1 MIQTNYQY
9 EYLNTREGFNNSLN
23 HFKAVSALL
32 GDFESTNNLADLLN
46 NLLES
51 KKIEQNQVPPIVH
64 AMLVDKYK
72 YIYKS
77 INLQE
82 TITDFGPLVGEL
94 KTWKAVDLVI
104 TYLHPELGYLVL
116 NPKKIEDFENLIQL
130 KKNEFLTI
138 YVGKFNSPP
147 DENCTLALKTLE
159 KYFSDHKITTK
170 EALKKGKFG
179 TKKLETS
186 KEEAPVKV
194 AGRKPRSEKV
204 SGKKDTEKPDKT
216 AVKREEEKESKPKKM
231 TPLYSV
237 PVTNELFHNG
247 NVEAWKRI
255 ILSYTTSNPGLEVYI
270 FYEGERIHDINT
282 LFKWGKVKHG
292 SSILFAVAG
301 DNIKDV
307 AKLQRYFRQGA
318 SPRFE
323 DFLRFPVNSILKLF

>member
-23 HFKAVSALL
+23 HFKTVSALL
-32 GDFESTNNLADLLN
+32 GDFESSLNLADLLN

-72 YIYKS
+72 YLYKS
-77 INLQE
+77 INLPE
-82 TITDFGPLVGEL
+82 TITEFKPLVEEV
-94 KTWKAVDLVI
+94 KTWKAVDLLI
-104 TYLHPELGYLVL
+104 TYLHPELGYLVI

-138 YVGKFNSPP
+138 YVGKFNSAP
-147 DENCTLALKTLE
+147 DENCILALKTLV
-159 KYFSDHKITTK
+159 KYFTDRKITTK
-170 EALKKGKFG
+170 EALKKGKYAI
-179 TKKLETS
+179 KKLETP
-186 KEEAPVKV
+186 KETPVKKP
-194 AGRKPRSEKV
+194 GRKPRSEKV
-204 SGKKDTEKPDKT
+204 SKKKETEKPEKT
-216 AVKREEEKESKPKKM
+216 TPKKEIEQESKPKKM

-255 ILSYTTSNPGLEVYI
+255 ILSYTTANPGLEVYI

-307 AKLQRYFRQGA
+307 AKLQRYLRQGA